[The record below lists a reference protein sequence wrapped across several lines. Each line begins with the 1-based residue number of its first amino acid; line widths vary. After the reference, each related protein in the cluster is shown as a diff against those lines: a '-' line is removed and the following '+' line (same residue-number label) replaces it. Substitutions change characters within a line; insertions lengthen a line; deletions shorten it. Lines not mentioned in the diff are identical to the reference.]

1 MQQQRVVAAAN
12 DTQRT
17 ESERLPASRAA
28 IDARSTRPVAT
39 TLVTGLSVCG
49 WPTRRDGL
57 PAAPIRRSVRRH
69 CGTPVALRDSRWSRS
84 PRRIRPICTGTILP
98 ASSVE
103 GTQNGVFCRVGIFW
117 RMRSWRSSGTSA
129 TCSRSTAISASRAA
143 QSAQSGPGAGRSG
156 TSRDHRQP
164 AEGKQ
169 GDTRSRPAARSRA
182 VSKTAPPRREVIVY
196 LSWCTALPGSR
207 AHFAEQDYRTHAA
220 LLCHEQA
227 KQIRGSSSLARGAR
241 PPSRSHGRSSI
252 RKVEVVR
259 SAEFWIPD
267 ATKSPAGEFDSS
279 GDVSRTGLN
288 TSARMPTQG
297 YFTMTM
303 S

>member
-1 MQQQRVVAAAN
+1 MPPRPSRHTRAICVA
-12 DTQRT
+12 RT
-17 ESERLPASRAA
+17 NRTVLISGAH
-28 IDARSTRPVAT
+28 T
-39 TLVTGLSVCG
+39 
-49 WPTRRDGL
+49 
-57 PAAPIRRSVRRH
+57 RRSVRRH

-169 GDTRSRPAARSRA
+169 GDAEPAGSKITRRQQNGPAAPGGDCLPFLVYGTPWLACTLRRAGLSNSR
-182 VSKTAPPRREVIVY
+182 
-196 LSWCTALPGSR
+196 CTA
-207 AHFAEQDYRTHAA
+207 
-220 LLCHEQA
+220 
-227 KQIRGSSSLARGAR
+227 
-241 PPSRSHGRSSI
+241 
-252 RKVEVVR
+252 
-259 SAEFWIPD
+259 
-267 ATKSPAGEFDSS
+267 
-279 GDVSRTGLN
+279 
-288 TSARMPTQG
+288 
-297 YFTMTM
+297 M